1 MEFIEKDIE
10 KEQERDNKL
19 RLSQFT
25 NNLYEKQ
32 NRNKLD
38 RLKKTFISNHKE
50 LSSEEI
56 ELVEIV
62 FDYLKKIGRE

>member
-10 KEQERDNKL
+10 KEEERDNKL
-19 RLSQFT
+19 RLSKFT
-25 NNLYEKQ
+25 SNLYEKQ
-32 NRNKLD
+32 NRNRLD
-38 RLKKTFISNHKE
+38 RLKNTFISNHEK

-62 FDYLKKIGRE
+62 FDYLKKNK